1 MITKRII
8 PCLDVRDDHVVK
20 GIQFKN
26 HKIVGSIVDLAQKYS
41 EEGADELVFYDITAS
56 TDGSTVSKEW
66 VSKISDVINIPFC
79 VAGGIKSVNDARSIL
94 NLGADK
100 VSINTPALENPNLIR
115 ELSLEFGSQCVVIGM
130 DIKTIDG
137 KSFLFAKTGNELTA
151 HSTEILALDWI
162 RKVQKLGA
170 GEVVINSMNQDGM
183 KNGYDISLLNELS
196 KVCTLP
202 MIASG
207 GAGSDDHFINVFANT
222 NVDGALAA
230 SIFHNNEYSIQDIK
244 TSLQSNKINIR
255 TSL

>member
-8 PCLDVRDDHVVK
+8 PCLDVRDGQVVK

-26 HKIVGSIVDLAQKYS
+26 HKIVGSIVDLAKKYS
-41 EEGADELVFYDITAS
+41 QEGADELVFYDITAS

-183 KNGYDISLLNELS
+183 KNGFGLLNEQTFVYDEPS
-196 KVCTLP
+196 PGQFTDKPSSETY
-202 MIASG
+202 SG
-207 GAGSDDHFINVFANT
+207 SWQDSQRHGFGIYLFT
-222 NVDGALAA
+222 NG
-230 SIFHNNEYSIQDIK
+230 DIYEGEF
-244 TSLQSNKINIR
+244 NKNK
-255 TSL
+255 

>member
-8 PCLDVRDDHVVK
+8 PCLDVQDGHVVK

-26 HKIVGSIVDLAQKYS
+26 HKIVGSIVDLAKKYS
-41 EEGADELVFYDITAS
+41 QQGADELVFYDISAS
-56 TDGSTVSKEW
+56 TDGSTVSKQW

-79 VAGGIKSVNDARSIL
+79 VAGGIKSVDDARSIL

-115 ELSLEFGSQCVVIGM
+115 ELSQEFGSQCVVIGM

-137 KSFLFAKTGNELTA
+137 KSYLFAKTGNELTA
-151 HSTEILALDWI
+151 HSTKILALDWI
-162 RKVQKLGA
+162 QEVQKLGA

-183 KNGYDISLLNELS
+183 KNGYDIALLNELS
-196 KVCTLP
+196 KLCTLP

-207 GAGSDDHFINVFANT
+207 GAGSDEHFISVFSNT

-230 SIFHNNEYSIQDIK
+230 SIFHRNEYSIHDVK
-244 TSLQSNKINIR
+244 TTLQANNINIR
-255 TSL
+255 I

>member
-1 MITKRII
+1 MCI
-8 PCLDVRDDHVVK
+8 RD
-20 GIQFKN
+20 
-26 HKIVGSIVDLAQKYS
+26 S
-41 EEGADELVFYDITAS
+41 
-56 TDGSTVSKEW
+56 
-66 VSKISDVINIPFC
+66 
-79 VAGGIKSVNDARSIL
+79 
-94 NLGADK
+94 
-100 VSINTPALENPNLIR
+100 
-115 ELSLEFGSQCVVIGM
+115 
-130 DIKTIDG
+130 
-137 KSFLFAKTGNELTA
+137 ELTA

-183 KNGYDISLLNELS
+183 KSGYDISLLNELS

-207 GAGSDDHFINVFANT
+207 GAGSDDHFINLFANT

-230 SIFHNNEYSIQDIK
+230 RIFLNNEFSIQDIK